1 MGTKY
6 EKVLI
11 GVFPSA
17 LDARRA
23 IEALRDEGFSDKKIG
38 VLTQDRDGDPELRSL
53 KSLEGNKA
61 GAGAAIGATAGAG
74 GGILWALGMA
84 TGVLPVIG
92 PIVAGGLLTAIA
104 AGAGAGAAAGAVV
117 GSLIGLGVP
126 DEEAAYYDAE
136 FRKGRTIVLVQPG
149 ERAHVAYRI
158 LSTNNSE
165 NPHLVPPEQ
174 YTDQYASGRN
184 AVPPSRH

>member
-1 MGTKY
+1 MGTSY
-6 EKVLI
+6 EKVMI

-38 VLTQDRDGDPELRSL
+38 LLTQDKDGDPEMKSL
-53 KSLEGNKA
+53 KALEGNKA
-61 GAGAAIGATAGAG
+61 GAGAAIGASAGAG

-92 PIVAGGLLTAIA
+92 PIVAGGILTALA
-104 AGAGAGAAAGAVV
+104 VGAGAGAAAGAVV
-117 GSLIGLGVP
+117 GSLIGLGVG
-126 DEEAAYYDAE
+126 DEEAAYYDDE

-149 ERAHVAYRI
+149 ERGNVAYSI
-158 LSTNNSE
+158 LNSNNSQ
-165 NPHLVPPEQ
+165 NPHMMPPEK
-174 YTDQYASGRN
+174 YTAI
-184 AVPPSRH
+184 PPLLPQSRH